1 MTSDLAGEGSREVR
15 LVWAQGRGGAIGR
28 DNTIPWRVPE
38 DVARFKELTVG
49 HPVVMGRKT
58 WDSLPPRFRPL
69 PGRRNVVVT
78 RNAEWSA
85 DGASAAR
92 TVFEALVLVGDEAA
106 VGVIGGGEIYRL
118 AMEFATELCVTEI
131 DVEVDGADAHAPE
144 ITDDWT
150 VAVRGEWQTST
161 SGIPYRFVDYR
172 RTRQA

>member
-1 MTSDLAGEGSREVR
+1 MTSGPAGEGSREVR

-69 PGRRNVVVT
+69 PGRANVVVT
-78 RNAEWSA
+78 RDASWSA
-85 DGASAAR
+85 DGASVAGSVA
-92 TVFEALVLVGDEAA
+92 EALELAGGERI
-106 VGVIGGGEIYRL
+106 GIIGGGEIYRL

-131 DVEVDGADAHAPE
+131 DVEVDGADAFAPE
-144 ITDDWT
+144 ITDEW
-150 VAVRGEWQTST
+150 ALAHRGEWQTST
-161 SGIPYRFVDYR
+161 SGIGYRFVDYR
-172 RTRQA
+172 RARQG

>member
-1 MTSDLAGEGSREVR
+1 MTSDLAGEGSRQVR

-69 PGRRNVVVT
+69 PGRTNVVVT
-78 RNAEWSA
+78 RDAGWSA
-85 DGASAAR
+85 DGA
-92 TVFEALVLVGDEAA
+92 TVAGSVADALELAGGDYI
-106 VGVIGGGEIYRL
+106 GVIGGGEIYRL

>member
-1 MTSDLAGEGSREVR
+1 MTSDLAGDPREVR

-49 HPVVMGRKT
+49 HPVVMGRRT

-69 PGRRNVVVT
+69 PGRRNIVVT
-78 RNAEWSA
+78 RDPDWSA
-85 DGASAAR
+85 DGAVAAR
-92 TVFEALVLVGDEAA
+92 SVFEALVSAGDDAS

-131 DVEVDGADAHAPE
+131 DVEVDGADAFAPE

-150 VAVRGEWQTST
+150 VAERGDWRTST
-161 SGIPYRFVDYR
+161 SGISYRFVDYR
-172 RTRQA
+172 RARQA

>member
-1 MTSDLAGEGSREVR
+1 MTSDLAGEGSRQVR

-38 DVARFKELTVG
+38 DLARFKELTVG

-69 PGRRNVVVT
+69 PGRTNVVVT
-78 RNAEWSA
+78 RDAGWSA
-85 DGASAAR
+85 DGA
-92 TVFEALVLVGDEAA
+92 TVAGSVADALELAGGDYI
-106 VGVIGGGEIYRL
+106 GVIGGGEIYRL

>member
-1 MTSDLAGEGSREVR
+1 MTSDLAGEGSRQVR

-69 PGRRNVVVT
+69 PGRTNVVVT
-78 RNAEWSA
+78 RDAGWSA
-85 DGASAAR
+85 DGA
-92 TVFEALVLVGDEAA
+92 TVAGSVADALELAGGDHI
-106 VGVIGGGEIYRL
+106 GVIGGGEIYRL